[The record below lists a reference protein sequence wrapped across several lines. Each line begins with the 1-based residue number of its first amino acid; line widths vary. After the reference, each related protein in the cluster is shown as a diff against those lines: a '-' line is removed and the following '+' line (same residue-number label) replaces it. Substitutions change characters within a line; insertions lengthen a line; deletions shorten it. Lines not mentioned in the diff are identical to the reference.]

1 MPGGGVVAA
10 QIHVART
17 TCRRAERRVVGLVGE
32 GECEAEAGRYL
43 NRLSDFLF
51 NISRVTSRLENKA
64 ETIYIPTSNLHVGS
78 APFREITHLLMCAL
92 SDWKMAPDGC

>member
-1 MPGGGVVAA
+1 MEIPMPPLENFIWPGGGVVAA

-51 NISRVTSRLENKA
+51 TISRVASRLENKA
-64 ETIYIPTSNLHVGS
+64 ETIYTRPDKEPVNYQSMGNL
-78 APFREITHLLMCAL
+78 
-92 SDWKMAPDGC
+92 WKKKT